1 MLIRGRLVDKVRI
14 LALLIAAPFL
24 VISCGGKEAATPDP
38 DRFIAAADSASLAI
52 EGKLAILRDTANRPS
67 PFFDTLYSYYAAA
80 RRLEVE
86 KRLDAD
92 SISRAAVLAVD
103 NVKDAALRQRG
114 ISTLNAFLGR
124 DSLRLVR
131 REQLR
136 GALKG
141 SLTVMLDS
149 AALPPKERPG
159 VISELTA
166 LSRFEPDYRRELDSL
181 TQNTILV
188 ELEILELMNSAG
200 SRIKVEEV
208 LKFADANDLARY
220 QMLTTRLGE
229 LAAAQQLLVDRIT
242 YGVGASEDSLA
253 SATAKISQDT
263 AGAQPAPRPPVQS
276 WPDAVRIQ

>member
-14 LALLIAAPFL
+14 LALLIAAPFV
-24 VISCGGKEAATPDP
+24 VISCGGKDAAAPNP
-38 DRFIAAADSASLAI
+38 DRFIAAADSASQAI
-52 EGKLAILRDTANRPS
+52 DGKLAVVRDTANRPS
-67 PFFDTLYSYYAAA
+67 PFFDTLYFYYAAG

-92 SISRAAVLAVD
+92 SLSRAAVLAVD

-114 ISTLNAFLGR
+114 INTLNAYLER
-124 DSLRLVR
+124 DSLRLLR

-136 GALKG
+136 NMLNG
-141 SLTVMLDS
+141 SLTRMLDS
-149 AALPPKERPG
+149 AALPQKERTT
-159 VISELTA
+159 VISRLTA
-166 LSRFEPDYRRELDSL
+166 LERFEPDYRRELDSL
-181 TQNTILV
+181 THNTIFV
-188 ELEILELMNSAG
+188 EREILDLMNSAG

-229 LAAAQQLLVDRIT
+229 LAAAQQLLVGRIT

-253 SATAKISQDT
+253 SATAKSSQDT